1 MPPTIAKP
9 VPEMEAELTV
19 TADVPVEVR
28 VRERD
33 FAVFTG
39 SLPKSR
45 LDALTVSCGLGAAVP
60 VPVRATVVVPPVAE
74 LLVMTTCPEK
84 VPALV
89 GVNPIFRV
97 RVPPAGI
104 WAGSRVALVTEKA
117 GPETATWE
125 MSTDFVLGLVMAMLL
140 AAVCP
145 IPTPP
150 KSTVPGVTWIT
161 A

>member
-1 MPPTIAKP
+1 MPPTSAKP
-9 VPEMEAELTV
+9 TPEMAAELTV

-33 FAVFTG
+33 FAVLTG

-45 LDALTVSCGLGAAVP
+45 LDALIASCGLGAAVP

-74 LLVMTTCPEK
+74 LLVMTTCPKK

-104 WAGSRVALVTEKA
+104 WAGSSAGLVTEKVW
-117 GPETATWE
+117 PETVTWE
-125 MSTDFVLGLVMAMLL
+125 MTMDFGLGFVMATLL
-140 AAVCP
+140 TAVCP
-145 IPTPP
+145 MPTPP

>member
-1 MPPTIAKP
+1 MPPTRVKP
-9 VPEMEAELTV
+9 APEMAAELTV

-28 VRERD
+28 VKVWVI
-33 FAVFTG
+33 AVFTG

-45 LDALTVSCGLGAAVP
+45 LEALIASCGLGAAVP

-74 LLVMTTCPEK
+74 LLVMTIWPEK

-104 WAGSRVALVTEKA
+104 WAGRSAGLVTEKVW
-117 GPETATWE
+117 PETVTWD
-125 MSTDFVLGLVMAMLL
+125 MTMDFGLGFVMATLL
-140 AAVCP
+140 TADCP